1 MMVLL
6 SHQLFRPEI
15 ITTHSSRCVCPVTE
29 LQWSQ
34 TFLRLSNTYAT
45 SWWTSQNS
53 PETKKTLN
61 TTPTTPNYSQIAPL
75 SPFTCD
81 LGARYARTEHRS
93 RFDLATKPPVP
104 ASDPDPEMPVETGN
118 LIINCWFR
126 VLLDLPVSWERVG

>member
-1 MMVLL
+1 MQPPGGRHKT
-6 SHQLFRPEI
+6 HQK
-15 ITTHSSRCVCPVTE
+15 
-29 LQWSQ
+29 Q
-34 TFLRLSNTYAT
+34 
-45 SWWTSQNS
+45 
-53 PETKKTLN
+53 KKTLN

-81 LGARYARTEHRS
+81 LRARYARTEHRS